1 MSAAID
7 PSEARTTA
15 KAKAMIALAEATGVD
30 LPAREAARRLAA
42 LESEYDASFGAVRR
56 NELAMLMKVEI
67 DVLAGVYLRLLR
79 AVERG
84 GEA

>member
-1 MSAAID
+1 M
-7 PSEARTTA
+7 TTN
-15 KAKAMIALAEATGVD
+15 G
-30 LPAREAARRLAA
+30 
-42 LESEYDASFGAVRR
+42 